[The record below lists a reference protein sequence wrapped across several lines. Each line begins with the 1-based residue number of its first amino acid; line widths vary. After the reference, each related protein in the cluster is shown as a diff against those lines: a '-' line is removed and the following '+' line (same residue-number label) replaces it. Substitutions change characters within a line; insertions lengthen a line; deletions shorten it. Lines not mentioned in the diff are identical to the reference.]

1 MQTSTINQVNNKLKS
16 LPEKLLK
23 EVENYIDFLA
33 FKYLQEDAPEIQQW
47 QKDIVMERMNN
58 PQKPVDALK
67 MVEDLERD

>member
-1 MQTSTINQVNNKLKS
+1 MQTSTINQVNNKLKT

-67 MVEDLERD
+67 MVLDLERD